1 MALVTGGRGG
11 EIPEQAVRDAGRYRG
26 PTTDGH
32 LALAGRARCRYRA
45 RDPSASQ
52 SEGVV
57 ASRATRSHAAG
68 IRPVDDVDPRPCG
81 ALAAGL
87 VQLLHDD
94 VAQELFIAR
103 MTLYE
108 LAQRSSSSTGDRSLV
123 DAALRHVSAALD
135 DVRGAI
141 DHLRAQT
148 DPPEPDLVVALRREL
163 VEFTARSGIDVVYS
177 ESGATSDAPPRLI
190 AGVLLIVREA
200 LANVRKHANAS
211 TVRLAVRRR
220 PGWVRVT
227 LADDGRGFRPEPAV
241 GTVRGL
247 GLGLPA
253 MRERARV
260 LGGRLELRSQPGE
273 GTRLTI
279 DVPLPGRLADA
290 G

>member
-1 MALVTGGRGG
+1 MNAVTIPWGALLAEVVSLFLLLLG
-11 EIPEQAVRDAGRYRG
+11 
-26 PTTDGH
+26 
-32 LALAGRARCRYRA
+32 ALAGLGAEISHPGLVFPGVLGTLCLILFLF
-45 RDPSASQ
+45 ASQ
-52 SEGVV
+52 
-57 ASRATRSHAAG
+57 
-68 IRPVDDVDPRPCG
+68 IIPVNW
-81 ALAAGL
+81 
-87 VQLLHDD
+87 
-94 VAQELFIAR
+94 
-103 MTLYE
+103 
-108 LAQRSSSSTGDRSLV
+108 
-123 DAALRHVSAALD
+123 
-135 DVRGAI
+135 
-141 DHLRAQT
+141 
-148 DPPEPDLVVALRREL
+148 
-163 VEFTARSGIDVVYS
+163 
-177 ESGATSDAPPRLI
+177 